1 MGLRIGT
8 NVASMTAQR
17 NLATSDAE
25 AAHAIRALASGS
37 RIVSPGDDSAG
48 YAISETLRAQAE
60 SLGTVKQN
68 AENAK
73 GLIQVAEGGL
83 SEQNNILIRL
93 RELGT
98 QASSD
103 TVTDDER
110 GFIDTEFQQLS
121 QEFDRIA
128 KTTTYG
134 SKKLLTG
141 TDDTYEFQVGVHNTS
156 DDIVKYK
163 MDTDTTASGA
173 GIKGLSVSDKSDARS
188 SLESIDEAM
197 LAVAKARSGFGAIQS
212 RLQYASDNADI
223 QRENVLEAHSRI
235 SDADVGQEVANLTQ
249 AQVKQSFGVS
259 VLAQANQ
266 SPQRALKLLA

>member
-8 NVASMTAQR
+8 NIASITAQR
-17 NLATSDAE
+17 NLAKSDAE
-25 AAHAIRALASGS
+25 ATHAIRALSSGS
-37 RIVSPGDDSAG
+37 RIVSPGDDAAG
-48 YAISETLRAQAE
+48 YAIAETLRAQAE
-60 SLGTVKQN
+60 SLREVKQN

-83 SEQNNILIRL
+83 SEQNNILIRM

-103 TVTDDER
+103 TVSDDER

-141 TDDTYEFQVGVHNTS
+141 TDETYEFQLGVHNTP

-163 MDTDTTASGA
+163 MNSDTTASGV
-173 GIKGLSVSDKSDARS
+173 GIKGLSVDDKSDARE
-188 SLESIDEAM
+188 SLETIDEAM
-197 LAVAKARSGFGAIQS
+197 QTVAKARAGFGAIQS
-212 RLQYASDNADI
+212 RLEYAGNNTEI
-223 QRENVLEAHSRI
+223 QRENVLEARSRI
-235 SDADVGQEVANLTQ
+235 ADADVGEEVAKLTQ
-249 AQVKQSFGVS
+249 AQVKQNFGIS

-266 SPQRALKLLA
+266 MPERALKLL